1 MGKIVV
7 IGSSNTDMVVTT
19 PKIPVP
25 GETILG
31 NEFGVFPGG
40 KGANQAVAAARAGG
54 IVTFIAKVGDDDFG
68 KNAVAG
74 YKADKINT
82 DYIFTDPDKP
92 SGIAI
97 IIVEE
102 GSGQNSIVVAGGA
115 NKNLSIDDIKVTEKL
130 ISEADVALIQL
141 EIPLEVVEFSLKL
154 AKKYGVKTI
163 LNPAPAQSLS
173 DEILSLVDIITPNE
187 SETQILT
194 GLNLV
199 SDEEIKIAASKL
211 LEKVNETVVVTLGCK
226 GVYYISKN
234 GDNGF
239 VPTIKVE
246 AVDTTAAG
254 DVFNGYLA
262 TSLSDGRSCME
273 AISVSNKA
281 ATISVAR
288 KGAQPSIPK
297 IGELSIQ
304 FSTSIF

>member
-1 MGKIVV
+1 MAKIVV

-19 PKIPVP
+19 PKIPVL
-25 GETILG
+25 GETIMG
-31 NEFGVFPGG
+31 NEFDIIPGG

-54 IVTFIAKVGDDDFG
+54 IVTFVAKVGNDNFG

-74 YKADKINT
+74 YKADEINT
-82 DYIFTDPDKP
+82 DYIFIDPDRP

-102 GSGQNSIVVAGGA
+102 GSGQNSIIIAGGA
-115 NKNLSIDDIKVTEKL
+115 NKSLSIDDIKATEKL
-130 ISEADVALIQL
+130 ISEADVVLIQL

-154 AKKYGVKTI
+154 ARHYGVKTI
-163 LNPAPAQSLS
+163 LNPAPAQPLS

-194 GLNLV
+194 GLNLENDGDV
-199 SDEEIKIAASKL
+199 EKAAAKL
-211 LEKVNETVVVTLGCK
+211 LGKVNETVLVTLGSK
-226 GVYYISKN
+226 GVYFISKN

-239 VPTIKVE
+239 VPTTEVE

-262 TSLSDGRSCME
+262 TSLSDGKNCME
-273 AISVSNKA
+273 AISISNKA
-281 ATISVAR
+281 AAISVTR

-304 FSTSIF
+304 FSTSLF